1 MQKGFDG
8 PRNRE
13 TPMALFHPALFLAL
27 LALAGCAK
35 QQAAAPPVPA
45 VPVLVAK
52 VVEKDVPVELRAIG
66 NVEAYSTVSI
76 KAQVTGPV
84 LAVHFQEGQ
93 DVRKGDL
100 LFEIDKRPFE
110 VALQQAQ
117 ADLARDQARAQ
128 NSRLHADRLQKL
140 FEQGIA
146 PREQYE
152 AQRADADAQAAA
164 VLATRAAIESARL
177 NLQYCEIR
185 SPIDGRT
192 GNILVKPGNLT
203 KANDVP
209 ILVTINQ
216 VNPIYVNFSIP
227 EQSLAEVKRYMAE
240 RRMRVTAMVPGET
253 NAAEEGSLV
262 FVDNLV
268 DSTTGTIHLKA
279 TFANSRR
286 RLWPGQFVTVIQT
299 LTTQP
304 HVIVVPSQ
312 AVNTSQSG
320 SYVFIVKSDNTAEM
334 RNITPGRTVGTETI
348 IEKGL
353 QAGET
358 VVTDGQLRLLNGSRV
373 TLKSVS

>member
-1 MQKGFDG
+1 
-8 PRNRE
+8 
-13 TPMALFHPALFLAL
+13 MALFHPALFLAL

-304 HVIVVPSQ
+304 HAIVVPSQ